1 MERMTPEEWV
11 AMFFLWVFGTIA
23 GLVITGFLADRLVI
37 RKVIQNEDVQE
48 LITLFREGKDYLK
61 KLLENQKRDEKE

>member
-1 MERMTPEEWV
+1 MSVEEWI

-23 GLVITGFLADRLVI
+23 GLVITGLLADRLVI
-37 RKVIQNEDVQE
+37 RKIIRNEEVQD

-61 KLLENQKRDEKE
+61 TILENQKKDAG